1 MWSEPV
7 GLSREKTAVLIALF
21 GIASSFGGLFGGKMG
36 GFVTARHPNF
46 GRTVL
51 AHISSASASS
61 SISVSTES
69 EEIATDRG
77 NAASLARALY
87 TSIGLPMALCCLIY
101 SFLYGTSYPR
111 DRERAQME
119 ALIESEM
126 RQLMSDNNFNH
137 CWRLFSSSFL

>member
-1 MWSEPV
+1 MIPSFQIVEARGVTGSVPWSALALAPMWSEPV

-61 SISVSTES
+61 SI
-69 EEIATDRG
+69 
-77 NAASLARALY
+77 
-87 TSIGLPMALCCLIY
+87 
-101 SFLYGTSYPR
+101 
-111 DRERAQME
+111 
-119 ALIESEM
+119 
-126 RQLMSDNNFNH
+126 
-137 CWRLFSSSFL
+137 